1 MLRSTTLALIA
12 ALAPSLAF
20 ADEVPATTAYT
31 VNLKDYYTA
40 VVFYVDSPDGFQIV
54 TSVAAENGPAMRFT
68 NHLLDGQSATIE
80 ASGEV
85 GTPSSGLVLSRTGGA
100 LHVAPSPEAEAMV
113 WTQTPATDQAIIPNA
128 LPVSAAVPAL
138 R

>member
-68 NHLLDGQSATIE
+68 NHLVDGQSATIE

-85 GTPSSGLVLSRTGGA
+85 GTPSSGLVLSRIGGA
-100 LHVAPSPEAEAMV
+100 LHVEPLPEAKAMV
-113 WTQTPATDQAIIPNA
+113 STQTPATEQAVIPGA